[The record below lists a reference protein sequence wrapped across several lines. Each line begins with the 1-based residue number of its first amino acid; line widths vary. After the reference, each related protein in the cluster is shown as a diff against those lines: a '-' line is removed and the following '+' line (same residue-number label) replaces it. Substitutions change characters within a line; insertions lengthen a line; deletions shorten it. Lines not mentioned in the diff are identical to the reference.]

1 VRHKR
6 LAEIIDLAKNQQFSM
21 RLEFLVR
28 PLLKVGE
35 GF

>member
-1 VRHKR
+1 MASK
-6 LAEIIDLAKNQQFSM
+6 IM
-21 RLEFLVR
+21 RTLIVNVLEFLVR